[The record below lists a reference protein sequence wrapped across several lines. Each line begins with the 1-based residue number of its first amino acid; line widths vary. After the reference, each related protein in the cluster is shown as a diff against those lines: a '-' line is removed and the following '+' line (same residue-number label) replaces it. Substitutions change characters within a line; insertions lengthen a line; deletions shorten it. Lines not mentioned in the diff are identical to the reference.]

1 MNIKKSL
8 LWVAAATLFVGCKS
22 AMDIASASFDKAPTT
37 LTKEGKKYTDEALK
51 PWPHESLTTGFPG
64 INLKGAYELLKGM
77 KPQTVIVGVVDSGV
91 DIDHEDLKNVVWT
104 NTKEIPGNGIDDD
117 KNGYVDDI
125 HGWNFLGNIGAE
137 NTEMTRIV
145 KSGNKKNPDYAK
157 AKEAYDKD
165 CKEAK
170 EDKEQYEQLLQVVTF
185 SDGILKNLLKKDVY
199 TLEDVEKAAKGNKYD
214 AYTSEA
220 IAFMRQILGKTG
232 NSAELKKELE
242 QGLEHFNTK
251 LDRHLNTKFSPRK
264 DILKDDEN
272 DFSKKYYGD
281 NNVKGPV
288 LKDALHGT
296 HVAGIIGAE
305 RNNGKG
311 MNGVA
316 NKVLIMAVRAVPD
329 GDEYDKDVA
338 LAIRYAVD
346 NGAKV
351 INTSFG
357 KGYSPHKEW
366 VYDAIKYAASKDVL
380 IVNAAGNDTKNI
392 DLDKNATF
400 PMDEINGKEFADN
413 FLTVGALNYEYND
426 HLVAEFSNYGKR
438 NVDVFAPGV
447 KIYSTTPDNKYEFL
461 QGTSMAAPEVA
472 GLAALLRSYFPSLTA
487 AQTKKVIMQ
496 SGVKVNMDVLIGD
509 ERGDAAPKKVP
520 FADLSTTGT
529 IVNAR
534 NAVILAAQLTKTKMK
549 K

>member
-1 MNIKKSL
+1 M
-8 LWVAAATLFVGCKS
+8 
-22 AMDIASASFDKAPTT
+22 
-37 LTKEGKKYTDEALK
+37 
-51 PWPHESLTTGFPG
+51 
-64 INLKGAYELLKGM
+64 
-77 KPQTVIVGVVDSGV
+77 
-91 DIDHEDLKNVVWT
+91 
-104 NTKEIPGNGIDDD
+104 
-117 KNGYVDDI
+117 
-125 HGWNFLGNIGAE
+125 
-137 NTEMTRIV
+137 
-145 KSGNKKNPDYAK
+145 
-157 AKEAYDKD
+157 
-165 CKEAK
+165 
-170 EDKEQYEQLLQVVTF
+170 
-185 SDGILKNLLKKDVY
+185 
-199 TLEDVEKAAKGNKYD
+199 
-214 AYTSEA
+214 
-220 IAFMRQILGKTG
+220 
-232 NSAELKKELE
+232 
-242 QGLEHFNTK
+242 
-251 LDRHLNTKFSPRK
+251 
-264 DILKDDEN
+264 
-272 DFSKKYYGD
+272 
-281 NNVKGPV
+281 
-288 LKDALHGT
+288 
-296 HVAGIIGAE
+296 
-305 RNNGKG
+305 
-311 MNGVA
+311 
-316 NKVLIMAVRAVPD
+316 
-329 GDEYDKDVA
+329 A

-447 KIYSTTPDNKYEFL
+447 KIYSTTPGNKYEFL

-496 SGVKVNMDVLIGD
+496 SGVKVNFDVLIGD
-509 ERGDAAPKKVP
+509 ERGDATPKKVP